1 MTLDLSWMLIMPQ
14 PNVVFVLTDDQGY
27 GDEKEDNFDENNG

>member
-1 MTLDLSWMLIMPQ
+1 MTLDLSWMLLMSQ